1 MSPGPG
7 VASLPAGCGRIWA
20 MPTARWTRWRRRC
33 KSAGVSVSP
42 STVNRWARGQ
52 GAPSVFAARELGR
65 LVEQAGLAP
74 EGGGT
79 AWLLGDAP
87 VVTASSPA
95 LDRAVGA
102 WHFRAADAAL
112 ADALAERGIPAGYR
126 APLAELLGR
135 LLEEL
140 GNEPDAAPDSRCVS
154 PDRPAGRWWRI
165 ARLARIVSGPAP
177 PGGSGSVVEHLL
189 AKERVTG
196 SNPVF
201 RSIDLS
207 QTCCDP

>member
-1 MSPGPG
+1 MNRDSHGSDVPRPGRSEFARRLRAYMG
-7 VASLPAGCGRIWA
+7 YADRTLDEVAAALQ
-20 MPTARWTRWRRRC
+20 
-33 KSAGVSVSP
+33 SAGVSVSP

-65 LVEQAGLAP
+65 LVEQAGLAAA
-74 EGGGT
+74 GGGT

-140 GNEPDAAPDSRCVS
+140 GNEPDAAPTRDASAPTDPPADGGASR
-154 PDRPAGRWWRI
+154 
-165 ARLARIVSGPAP
+165 
-177 PGGSGSVVEHLL
+177 GSLE
-189 AKERVTG
+189 
-196 SNPVF
+196 
-201 RSIDLS
+201 
-207 QTCCDP
+207 

>member
-1 MSPGPG
+1 MS
-7 VASLPAGCGRIWA
+7 
-20 MPTARWTRWRRRC
+20 
-33 KSAGVSVSP
+33 
-42 STVNRWARGQ
+42 
-52 GAPSVFAARELGR
+52 LGGSSSR
-65 LVEQAGLAP
+65 AGLAP

-140 GNEPDAAPDSRCVS
+140 GNEPDAAPTRDASAPTDPTADGGASR
-154 PDRPAGRWWRI
+154 
-165 ARLARIVSGPAP
+165 
-177 PGGSGSVVEHLL
+177 GSLE
-189 AKERVTG
+189 
-196 SNPVF
+196 
-201 RSIDLS
+201 
-207 QTCCDP
+207 